1 MRRTASY
8 SLAVAAL
15 ALSGCYR
22 YVPGTAADQ
31 AAGTEVRLELT
42 ADGSQ
47 RLSSVI
53 GADVLSLSGRILEV
67 SEGELALAVG
77 RSLRR
82 SGSEQSWTGERV
94 NVPRDA
100 IARTDRRT
108 LDRKRT
114 TLASVAALLGAG
126 LIGAIL
132 NSVSTKGNP
141 GGGTTPPPPPA

>member
-1 MRRTASY
+1 MRRPSHYA
-8 SLAVAAL
+8 LALGLL

-22 YVPGTAADQ
+22 YVPGSAADQ
-31 AAGTEVRLELT
+31 AAGAEVRLELT
-42 ADGSQ
+42 PEGSQ

-53 GADVLSLSGRILEV
+53 GADILSLTGRVVEA
-67 SEGELALAVG
+67 SENELSMSVG
-77 RSLRR
+77 RSMRR
-82 SGSEQSWTGERV
+82 SGTEQSWTGERV
-94 NVPRDA
+94 SIPRDA

-114 TLASVAALLGAG
+114 TLASVVAVLGAG

-132 NSVSTKGNP
+132 RAVSTDGNP